1 VPPRRYRDAYLRA
14 ETYAK
19 LLQLKVALGK
29 RSVGDVVEELL
40 KGFTVST
47 VTPPV
52 NTVKPPVLTG
62 DSPVST
68 VKLTE
73 STVSPNVSTGGPPVS
88 TVNQDGGCGDGELVR
103 RVESLERGLAE
114 LRGALDVLARELRGL
129 RDSVNAYTGKTDQ
142 VLQRLSQV
150 VETLE
155 HVAEALGQQG
165 PATGGKAS
173 GSEEASG
180 RGRRSGRDACEVLER
195 EGVVYES
202 DIAGKIKNRDAFF
215 AKLRRAC
222 GAVVLETAK
231 ERVAVRPALWEE
243 FRNRLTSLTTS
254 DEGRISKELGEGGFR
269 LFKVL
274 REGGIVYYDSTGKRW
289 VVVG

>member
-1 VPPRRYRDAYLRA
+1 MPPRRYRDAYLRA

-19 LLQLKVALGK
+19 LLQFKVALGK
-29 RSVGDVVEELL
+29 RSVSDVVEELL
-40 KGFTVST
+40 RGFTVST
-47 VTPPV
+47 VSPPVNTVKVTV
-52 NTVKPPVLTG
+52 NTVKPPVSTVNPNVSTG

-68 VKLTE
+68 V
-73 STVSPNVSTGGPPVS
+73 SQGGGS
-88 TVNQDGGCGDGELVR
+88 DSGELNR

-114 LRGALDVLARELRGL
+114 LRSALETLTRELRGL
-129 RDSVNAYTGKTDQ
+129 QDSVNAYTGKTDQ

-155 HVAEALGQQG
+155 HVAEALGQRG
-165 PATGGKAS
+165 PATGGKTS

-180 RGRRSGRDACEVLER
+180 RGRRSGRDACEILER

-202 DIAGKIKNRDAFF
+202 GIAGKIKNRDAFF

-243 FRNRLTSLTTS
+243 FRNRLTSLATN

-269 LFKVL
+269 LFMVL
-274 REGGIVYYDSTGKRW
+274 REGGIVYYDSTSKRW
-289 VVVG
+289 VVVGEGGEG

>member
-19 LLQLKVALGK
+19 LLQFKVALGK
-29 RSVGDVVEELL
+29 RSVSDVVEELL
-40 KGFTVST
+40 RGFTVST
-47 VTPPV
+47 VSPPVNTVKVTV
-52 NTVKPPVLTG
+52 NTVKPPVSTVNPNVSTG

-68 VKLTE
+68 V
-73 STVSPNVSTGGPPVS
+73 SQGGGS
-88 TVNQDGGCGDGELVR
+88 DSGELNR

-114 LRGALDVLARELRGL
+114 LRSALETLTRELRGL
-129 RDSVNAYTGKTDQ
+129 QDSVNAYTGKTDQ

-165 PATGGKAS
+165 PAAGGKAS

-289 VVVG
+289 VVVGEGW

>member
-1 VPPRRYRDAYLRA
+1 MPPRRYRDAYLRA

-29 RSVGDVVEELL
+29 RSVSDVVEELL
-40 KGFTVST
+40 RGFTVST

-73 STVSPNVSTGGPPVS
+73 STVSPNVSTGGSPVS
-88 TVNQDGGCGDGELVR
+88 TVNQDGGSGDGELVR

-114 LRGALDVLARELRGL
+114 LRGALDALARELRGL
-129 RDSVNAYTGKTDQ
+129 QDSVNAYTGKTDQ

-155 HVAEALGQQG
+155 HVAEALRQQG
-165 PATGGKAS
+165 SVTSGKTS
-173 GSEEASG
+173 GSEETSG
-180 RGRRSGRDACEVLER
+180 RGRRTDACEILER
-195 EGVVYES
+195 EGIVYES

-231 ERVAVRPALWEE
+231 ERVGGNVESAWGSAWCGLGVQRP
-243 FRNRLTSLTTS
+243 
-254 DEGRISKELGEGGFR
+254 
-269 LFKVL
+269 
-274 REGGIVYYDSTGKRW
+274 
-289 VVVG
+289 